1 MDMWGV
7 ILSNDMRRC
16 REMLRAVAQRV
27 IEPCRCAGSAR
38 RRTGACGLC
47 SSMVARLVVAMAL
60 VGIVGVAPLCAR
72 AAYAAPQGSLA
83 LECSVDRKGVPTPL
97 AGDTYELVLVA
108 TAEADA
114 QGIRYTACVPFES
127 LTYDWASLDAA
138 GLRDAAAAAETIA
151 ADGDAAPVA
160 TVAANATGQ
169 ALAPSLRAGIYLVRR
184 VQVVSANADATMAP
198 FVAGIPTLVDGRLT
212 YDVQAHPKFELKPQ
226 VPVDPPQDKPG
237 QGGLIPWFDLPTTGD
252 IQLYVAGLIALV
264 GGCMLA
270 IARKITRSS

>member
-1 MDMWGV
+1 MDTWGV

-16 REMLRAVAQRV
+16 REMLHAVAQRIV
-27 IEPCRCAGSAR
+27 GPRRCAGDAR
-38 RRTGACGLC
+38 RRGAVCGLC

-60 VGIVGVAPLCAR
+60 VGIAGVAPLCVR

-83 LECSVDRKGVPTPL
+83 LECSVDRDGVSTLL
-97 AGDTYELVLVA
+97 AGDTYELVFVA
-108 TAEADA
+108 TAEVDA
-114 QGIRYTACVPFES
+114 QGIRYTACEPFES

-138 GLRDAAAAAETIA
+138 GLRDAAAAAAAVA

-160 TVAANATGQ
+160 TVTTNAAGR
-169 ALAPSLRAGIYLVRR
+169 ALAPSLHAGIYLVRR
-184 VQVVSANADATMAP
+184 TQVASANADATMAP

-226 VPVDPPQDKPG
+226 VPVNPPQDKPG
-237 QGGLIPWFDLPTTGD
+237 QGGLTPWFDLPTTGD

-270 IARKITRSS
+270 IAHKITRSS